1 MVGDIPETVFVE
13 DAVCH
18 PHDVLVLD
26 GTVALGADLDH
37 VGHDDEDLEDGK
49 EMLENVSTH
58 LAITARSFKMFNT
71 LRIYGIFGEV

>member
-26 GTVALGADLDH
+26 GTVALRADLDH
-37 VGHDDEDLEDGK
+37 VGHRD
-49 EMLENVSTH
+49 T
-58 LAITARSFKMFNT
+58 
-71 LRIYGIFGEV
+71 